1 MMKNSFILFLIFF
14 SVSVNSQTEMIIGQI
29 SDKLIVRENFD
40 EAGDFISK
48 QVFTAGNI
56 ILNDGYYEIEVIAE
70 LFDKNKKS
78 IEKYRTIYRCQP
90 DDASMMVMAIPLA
103 NSKSKQTEINTTSS
117 NFKKL
122 YDFENLKDVEMEL
135 SFNSGLLKFL
145 GSKST
150 IKIYDRIFQND
161 NKNIKSKINM
171 KVYAWGIR
179 IKQLNYNVKEE
190 FDKKGLLVF
199 QKFTEADGSYFTI
212 KYTSPQ

>member
-1 MMKNSFILFLIFF
+1 
-14 SVSVNSQTEMIIGQI
+14 MIIGQI